1 MYCKRLTG
9 KYLFTIR
16 PTARCISPSVS
27 APPVLVFSKGGGT
40 NSAYSDTSLDSG
52 HISNA
57 HPMDIIRLV
66 GSPKDLPADP
76 TAGVFIAPSQR
87 KYCFSESAAR
97 DAGSVSVL

>member
-16 PTARCISPSVS
+16 PTAHCIGPSVS
-27 APPVLVFSKGGGT
+27 APAVLVFSKGAGT
-40 NSAYSDTSLDSG
+40 NSAYSDTRLDSG

-57 HPMDIIRLV
+57 QTIDITRLV
-66 GSPKDLPADP
+66 GSPMDFLPDSS
-76 TAGVFIAPSQR
+76 AGVFIAISRR

-97 DAGSVSVL
+97 DAGSVGVL

>member
-16 PTARCISPSVS
+16 PTAHCIGPSVS

-40 NSAYSDTSLDSG
+40 NSAYSDTSQDSG

-57 HPMDIIRLV
+57 QTMDIIRLV
-66 GSPKDLPADP
+66 GSPMDLPADP
-76 TAGVFIAPSQR
+76 SAGVFIAASRR

-97 DAGSVSVL
+97 DAGSVGVL